1 MERQDYFEGLIA
13 QDDIKDTLTGHIDI
27 YKKVGFLPH
36 LFISAPRGCGKTVF
50 ARKIGKGLKKKFVEI
65 NAGSIGGVKQFFHN
79 IIVPHVQDQDVTIF
93 LDEAHK
99 LPKDVENCLLT
110 ILQQDSET
118 KRSEFE
124 FEDYVYDFDFKR
136 LSVIAATTEPQG
148 VLHALMDRFEQ
159 LELDEYSPDHL
170 GQIVQMLCKDVAF
183 WPPVLRDISTVLRGN
198 ARAAA
203 QMADKINNW
212 MSTHKPEGFV
222 FGIIEWDAIKSWLKI
237 KPLGLGK
244 KELQILRL
252 LGERKEVRVTAIA
265 ATLML
270 TRQAVMREE
279 QYLQKQ
285 YLMEI
290 KSSVRCITKKGQKYL
305 DELDELDKLEGI
317 ESAVEPVKPAE
328 TVPAPAPKPKKRIA
342 RVTLP
347 KTSESSESSESI
359 EADVPSMIPE
369 DLFEMLRNS
378 GR

>member
-27 YKKVGFLPH
+27 YKKISFVPH
-36 LFISAPRGCGKTVF
+36 LFITAPRGCGKTVF
-50 ARKIGKGLKKKFVEI
+50 ARKVGKALGKKFVEI
-65 NAGSIGGVKQFFHN
+65 NAGSIGSIKHFFHN
-79 IIVPHVQDQDVTIF
+79 IVIPHVQNQDVTIF

-118 KRSEFE
+118 KVSEFE
-124 FEDYVYDFDFKR
+124 FEEYVYDFDFTR

-148 VLHALMDRFEQ
+148 VFHALMDRFEQ
-159 LELDEYSPDHL
+159 LELDEYRPDHL
-170 GQIVQMLCKDVAF
+170 SQIVKMICKDITF
-183 WPPVLRDISTVLRGN
+183 KPNVLEEISTVLRGN
-198 ARAAA
+198 ARAAS

-212 MSTHKPEGFV
+212 MTTNSPSNVVGHEQW
-222 FGIIEWDAIKSWLKI
+222 ESIKQWLKI

-252 LGERKEVRVTAIA
+252 LGERKEARVTAIA

-290 KSSVRCITKKGQKYL
+290 KSSVRCISKKGQEYL
-305 DELDELDKLEGI
+305 EKLEEI
-317 ESAVEPVKPAE
+317 EAAIEPVKPVE
-328 TVPAPAPKPKKRIA
+328 PVPAPTPKPKKKTIRIK
-342 RVTLP
+342 LP
-347 KTSESSESSESI
+347 NSTTATEI
-359 EADVPSMIPE
+359 VVPKIPE
-369 DLFEMLRNS
+369 DLFELIKNRE
-378 GR
+378 R

>member
-50 ARKIGKGLKKKFVEI
+50 ARKVGKGLKKKFVEI

-110 ILQQDSET
+110 ILQQDSDT

-148 VLHALMDRFEQ
+148 VFHALMDRFEQ

-170 GQIVQMLCKDVAF
+170 GEIVQMLCKDVVF
-183 WPPVLRDISTVLRGN
+183 WPPVLEDISTVLRGN

-212 MSTHKPEGFV
+212 MSTHKPKEFV
-222 FGIIEWDAIKSWLKI
+222 CGIIEWEAIKSWLKI

-252 LGERKEVRVTAIA
+252 LGDRKEVRVTAIA

-290 KSSVRCITKKGQKYL
+290 KSSVRCITKKGQEY
-305 DELDELDKLEGI
+305 LDKLEEI
-317 ESAVEPVKPAE
+317 EAEIEAVIEPVKPVE
-328 TVPAPAPKPKKRIA
+328 PVPAPAPKPKKKP
-342 RVTLP
+342 VTIKLP
-347 KTSESSESSESI
+347 APAAEI
-359 EADVPSMIPE
+359 VVPTIPE
-369 DLFEMLRNS
+369 DFFELIRN
-378 GR
+378 RER

>member
-50 ARKIGKGLKKKFVEI
+50 ARKVGKGLKKKFVEI

-148 VLHALMDRFEQ
+148 VFHALMDRFEQ

-347 KTSESSESSESI
+347 KTSESSESI

>member
-50 ARKIGKGLKKKFVEI
+50 ARKVGKGLKKKFVEI

-110 ILQQDSET
+110 ILQQDSDT

-148 VLHALMDRFEQ
+148 VFHALMDRFEQ

-170 GQIVQMLCKDVAF
+170 GEIVKMICKDITF
-183 WPPVLRDISTVLRGN
+183 KPDVLEEISSVLRGN
-198 ARAAA
+198 ARAAS
-203 QMADKINNW
+203 QMADKVSNW
-212 MSTHKPEGFV
+212 MMTNSKSSVVGES
-222 FGIIEWDAIKSWLKI
+222 EWNSIKQWLKI

-305 DELDELDKLEGI
+305 DELEKAEEATEL
-317 ESAVEPVKPAE
+317 VEADGE
-328 TVPAPAPKPKKRIA
+328 TKWWTPPTPTPLPTPTPKKSTI
-342 RVTLP
+342 RVVLP
-347 KTSESSESSESI
+347 KATEATEAV
-359 EADVPSMIPE
+359 EADVPPMIPE
-369 DLFEMLRNS
+369 DLFEMMKNA

>member
-50 ARKIGKGLKKKFVEI
+50 ARKIGKVLKKKFVEI

-148 VLHALMDRFEQ
+148 VFHALMDRFEQ

-347 KTSESSESSESI
+347 KTSESSESI

>member
-1 MERQDYFEGLIA
+1 
-13 QDDIKDTLTGHIDI
+13 
-27 YKKVGFLPH
+27 
-36 LFISAPRGCGKTVF
+36 
-50 ARKIGKGLKKKFVEI
+50 
-65 NAGSIGGVKQFFHN
+65 
-79 IIVPHVQDQDVTIF
+79 
-93 LDEAHK
+93 
-99 LPKDVENCLLT
+99 
-110 ILQQDSET
+110 
-118 KRSEFE
+118 
-124 FEDYVYDFDFKR
+124 VYDFDFKR

-148 VLHALMDRFEQ
+148 VFHALMDRFEQ

-252 LGERKEVRVTAIA
+252 LGERKEDRVTAIA

-347 KTSESSESSESI
+347 KTSESSESI